1 MLLIFVLSRNT
12 NMNNSHLKISD
23 SNIKHQDK
31 DTIIFGRHFC
41 TRSVKPVGD
50 QASFLSAQSLLSSGH
65 CYLTSSEE
73 GPQLSMKRDHL
84 SSTETDSLPLI
95 SITSKWKLRCG
106 LKWVQHKCV
115 FIHIMQKTY
124 LCINNTDD
132 PHK

>member
-1 MLLIFVLSRNT
+1 
-12 NMNNSHLKISD
+12 
-23 SNIKHQDK
+23 
-31 DTIIFGRHFC
+31 
-41 TRSVKPVGD
+41 VGD

-132 PHK
+132 PHKWTRPQTHHRLLSLWRECCAHGFPHCKFPCKDDS